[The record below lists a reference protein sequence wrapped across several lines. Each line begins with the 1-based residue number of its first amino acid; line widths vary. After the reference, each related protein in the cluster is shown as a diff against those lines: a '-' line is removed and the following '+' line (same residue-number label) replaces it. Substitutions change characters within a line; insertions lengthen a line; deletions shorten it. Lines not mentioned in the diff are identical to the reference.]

1 MKTSHLGAIATWLM
15 ILVLVGLNSAGDLT
29 TSRAMRR
36 VGDFAELRRKS
47 GIFGVIRAV
56 LTEPWFYLGLLAM
69 ALSFFALLAAL
80 SLIDLSVV
88 VPASASLTFLL
99 NLFGAQFLLKEHVSR
114 RRWLSGM
121 LVLGGIILL
130 RT

>member
-1 MKTSHLGAIATWLM
+1 MNHLGFFATWGMVLLM
-15 ILVLVGLNSAGDLT
+15 VCLNSAGDMT
-29 TSRAMRR
+29 TARAMRR
-36 VGDFAELRRKS
+36 VGDFSELRRRA
-47 GIFGVIRAV
+47 GIFGVVRGV

-99 NLFGAQFLLKEHVSR
+99 NLFGAQFFLKEHVSR

-130 RT
+130 RG